1 MRAPVSWIREL
12 IDIPVNQTGRDMAA
26 RLIDAGLEVETVETI
41 GGGVNGAL
49 YVGKV
54 LEI

>member
-26 RLIDAGLEVETVETI
+26 RLIDAGL
-41 GGGVNGAL
+41 
-49 YVGKV
+49 
-54 LEI
+54 